1 MTAIPRSE
9 HPRPDFERDNWM
21 CLNGEWDFSLD
32 EKKFDRKIIVPFAFE
47 TKLSG
52 IGDKE
57 FHKTVWYRKTFEL
70 PERMKEKRVILH
82 FGAVDYA
89 CDLWINGRY
98 IREHRGGQT
107 SFEADITE
115 AVMPDDDNV
124 IELKVFDDYEDME
137 MPRGKQFWEKESRGI
152 FYTRTTGIWQSVWIE
167 AVEPLYLESCYITP
181 EFDDKCVCFE
191 YNLSK
196 CKASA
201 VEFSIAFEGKFAAC
215 VNAVPNGRKGMVK
228 VQLDQTGL
236 RSWNFE
242 EELAWTPETP
252 RLFDVEIRTYDEKG
266 VTDLVRTYF
275 GMRKVSVDNG
285 RFMLNNREYYQ
296 KLVLDQGYWEESL
309 LTAPTDEAFVKDIEL
324 TKAMGF
330 NGVRKHQ
337 KVEDPR
343 YLYHADR
350 LGLLV
355 WGELG
360 SAYLYS
366 REYAGRMYSE
376 WIEAVERDYNHPCI
390 IVWTP
395 LNESWGVQ
403 EIKADKYQQA
413 HCNALMCMIKSVDQS
428 RIVIDNDGWE
438 HTCGELLTIHDYSDS
453 GAAIR
458 KHFESMESVL
468 SLCPGRRSL
477 FADGWSYQ
485 GQPVMLT
492 EFGGVRYVPGTEVKH
507 SWGYC
512 DASNAEEFADK
523 YAEIMKA
530 VHESPVIQGYCYT
543 QLTDVEAEE
552 NGLLTYQRGLKIPLE
567 KIRAINDEDI
577 KE

>member
-32 EKKFDRKIIVPFAFE
+32 EKKFDRTIIVPFAFE
-47 TKLSG
+47 TELSG

-57 FHKTVWYRKTFEL
+57 FHKMVWYRKTFKL
-70 PERMKEKRVILH
+70 PERMKAKRVILH

-89 CDLWINGRY
+89 CDLWVNGTY
-98 IREHRGGQT
+98 IREHKGGQT
-107 SFEADITE
+107 SFSADITE
-115 AVMPDDDNV
+115 AVAADDENV

-137 MPRGKQFWEKESRGI
+137 MPRGKQFWEQESRGI

-191 YNLSK
+191 YRLSRSG
-196 CKASA
+196 ASA

-215 VNAVPNGRKGMVK
+215 VSAVPNGKKGMVK

-236 RSWNFE
+236 KSWNFE

-275 GMRKVSVDNG
+275 GMRKVSIDNG
-285 RFMLNNREYYQ
+285 KFMLNNREYYQ

-309 LTAPTDEAFVKDIEL
+309 LTAPSDEAFIKDIEL

-366 REYAGRMYSE
+366 REYAGRMYTE
-376 WIEAVERDYNHPCI
+376 WIEAVKRDYNHPCI
-390 IVWTP
+390 VAWTP

-413 HCNALMCMIKSVDQS
+413 HCNALMYMIKSVDTS
-428 RIVIDNDGWE
+428 RVVIDNDGWE
-438 HTCGELLTIHDYSDS
+438 HTCGDLLTIHDYTAS
-453 GAAIR
+453 GKVLK
-458 KHFESMESVL
+458 KHFESLEAVL

-485 GQPVMLT
+485 GQPVLLT

-512 DASNAEEFADK
+512 DASSAEEFADK

-552 NGLLTYQRGLKIPLE
+552 NGLLTYQRGLKMPLE
-567 KIRAINDEDI
+567 KIRAINEGYR
-577 KE
+577 K

>member
-32 EKKFDRKIIVPFAFE
+32 EKKFDRTIIVPFAFE
-47 TKLSG
+47 TELSG

-57 FHKTVWYRKTFEL
+57 FHKMVWYRKTFKL

-89 CDLWINGRY
+89 CDLWVNGTY
-98 IREHRGGQT
+98 IREHKGGQT
-107 SFEADITE
+107 SFSADITE
-115 AVMPDDDNV
+115 AVAADDENV

-137 MPRGKQFWEKESRGI
+137 MPRGKQFWEQESRGI

-191 YNLSK
+191 YRLSRSG
-196 CKASA
+196 ASA

-215 VNAVPNGRKGMVK
+215 VSAVPNGKKGMVK

-236 RSWNFE
+236 KSWNFE

-275 GMRKVSVDNG
+275 GMRKVSIDNG
-285 RFMLNNREYYQ
+285 KFMLNNREYYQ

-309 LTAPTDEAFVKDIEL
+309 LTAPSDEAFIKDIEL

-366 REYAGRMYSE
+366 REYAGRMYTE
-376 WIEAVERDYNHPCI
+376 WIEAVKRDYNHPCI
-390 IVWTP
+390 VAWTP

-413 HCNALMCMIKSVDQS
+413 HCNALMYMIKSVDTS
-428 RIVIDNDGWE
+428 RVVIDNDGWE
-438 HTCGELLTIHDYSDS
+438 HTCGDLLTIHDYTAS
-453 GAAIR
+453 GKVLK
-458 KHFESMESVL
+458 KHFESLEAVL

-485 GQPVMLT
+485 GQPVLLT

-512 DASNAEEFADK
+512 DASSAEEFADK
-523 YAEIMKA
+523 YAEIMNA

-552 NGLLTYQRGLKIPLE
+552 NGLLTYQRGLKMPLE
-567 KIRAINDEDI
+567 KIRAINEGYR
-577 KE
+577 K

>member
-32 EKKFDRKIIVPFAFE
+32 EKKFDRTIIVPFAFE
-47 TKLSG
+47 TELSG

-57 FHKTVWYRKTFEL
+57 FHKMVWYRKTFKL
-70 PERMKEKRVILH
+70 PERMKAKRVILH

-89 CDLWINGRY
+89 CDLWVNGTY
-98 IREHRGGQT
+98 IREHKGGQT
-107 SFEADITE
+107 SFSADITE
-115 AVMPDDDNV
+115 AVAADDENV

-137 MPRGKQFWEKESRGI
+137 MPRGKQFWEQESRGI

-167 AVEPLYLESCYITP
+167 AVEPLYLDSCYITP
-181 EFDDKCVCFE
+181 ESDDKCVCFE
-191 YNLSK
+191 YRLSRSG
-196 CKASA
+196 ASA

-215 VNAVPNGRKGMVK
+215 VSAVPNGKKGMVK

-236 RSWNFE
+236 KSWNFE

-275 GMRKVSVDNG
+275 GMRKVSIDNG
-285 RFMLNNREYYQ
+285 KFMLNNREYYQ

-309 LTAPTDEAFVKDIEL
+309 LTAPSDEAFIKDIEL

-366 REYAGRMYSE
+366 REYAGRMYTE
-376 WIEAVERDYNHPCI
+376 WIEAVKRDYNHPCI
-390 IVWTP
+390 VAWTP

-413 HCNALMCMIKSVDQS
+413 HCNALMYMIKSVDTS
-428 RIVIDNDGWE
+428 RVVIDNDGWE
-438 HTCGELLTIHDYSDS
+438 HTCGDLLTIHDYTAS
-453 GAAIR
+453 GKVLK
-458 KHFESMESVL
+458 KHFESLEAVL

-485 GQPVMLT
+485 GQPVLLT

-512 DASNAEEFADK
+512 DASSAEEFADK

-552 NGLLTYQRGLKIPLE
+552 NGLVAYQRGLEMPLE
-567 KIRAINDEDI
+567 KIRAINEGYR
-577 KE
+577 K

>member
-32 EKKFDRKIIVPFAFE
+32 EKKFDRTIIVPFAFE
-47 TKLSG
+47 TELSG

-57 FHKTVWYRKTFEL
+57 FHKMVWYRKIFKL
-70 PERMKEKRVILH
+70 PERMKAKRVILH

-89 CDLWINGRY
+89 CDLWVNGTY
-98 IREHRGGQT
+98 IREHKGGQT
-107 SFEADITE
+107 SFSADITE
-115 AVMPDDDNV
+115 AVAADDENV

-137 MPRGKQFWEKESRGI
+137 MPRGKQFWEQESRGI

-191 YNLSK
+191 YRLSRSG
-196 CKASA
+196 ASA

-215 VNAVPNGRKGMVK
+215 VSAVPNGKKGMVK

-236 RSWNFE
+236 KSWNFE

-275 GMRKVSVDNG
+275 GMRKVSIDNG
-285 RFMLNNREYYQ
+285 KFMLNNREYYQ

-309 LTAPTDEAFVKDIEL
+309 LTAPSDEAFIKDIEL

-366 REYAGRMYSE
+366 REYAGRMYTE
-376 WIEAVERDYNHPCI
+376 WIEAVKRDYNHPCI
-390 IVWTP
+390 VAWTP

-413 HCNALMCMIKSVDQS
+413 HCNALMYMIKSVDTS
-428 RIVIDNDGWE
+428 RVVIDNDGWE
-438 HTCGELLTIHDYSDS
+438 HTCGDLLTIHDYTAS
-453 GAAIR
+453 GKVLK
-458 KHFESMESVL
+458 KHFESLEAVL

-485 GQPVMLT
+485 GQPVLLT

-512 DASNAEEFADK
+512 DASSAEEFADK

-552 NGLLTYQRGLKIPLE
+552 NGLLTYQRGLKMPLE
-567 KIRAINDEDI
+567 KIRAINEGYR
-577 KE
+577 K

>member
-32 EKKFDRKIIVPFAFE
+32 EKKFDRTIIVPFAFE
-47 TKLSG
+47 TELSG

-57 FHKTVWYRKTFEL
+57 FHKMVWYRKTFKL
-70 PERMKEKRVILH
+70 PERMKAKRVILH

-89 CDLWINGRY
+89 CDLWVNGTY
-98 IREHRGGQT
+98 IREHKGGQT
-107 SFEADITE
+107 SFSADITE
-115 AVMPDDDNV
+115 AVAADDENV

-137 MPRGKQFWEKESRGI
+137 MPRGKQFWEQESRGI
-152 FYTRTTGIWQSVWIE
+152 FYTRTTGIWQRVWIE

-191 YNLSK
+191 YRLSRSG
-196 CKASA
+196 ASA

-215 VNAVPNGRKGMVK
+215 VSAVPNGKKGMVK

-236 RSWNFE
+236 KSWNFE

-275 GMRKVSVDNG
+275 GMRKVSIDNG
-285 RFMLNNREYYQ
+285 KFMLNNREYYQ

-309 LTAPTDEAFVKDIEL
+309 LTAPSDEAFIKDIEL

-366 REYAGRMYSE
+366 REYAGRMYTE
-376 WIEAVERDYNHPCI
+376 WIEAVKRDYNHPCI
-390 IVWTP
+390 VAWTP

-413 HCNALMCMIKSVDQS
+413 HCNALMYMIKSVDTS
-428 RIVIDNDGWE
+428 RVVIDNDGWE
-438 HTCGELLTIHDYSDS
+438 HTCGDLLTIHDYTAS
-453 GAAIR
+453 GKVLK
-458 KHFESMESVL
+458 KHFESLEAVL

-485 GQPVMLT
+485 GQPVLLT

-512 DASNAEEFADK
+512 DASSAEEFADK

-552 NGLLTYQRGLKIPLE
+552 NGLLTYQRGLKMPLE
-567 KIRAINDEDI
+567 KIRAINEGYR
-577 KE
+577 K

>member
-32 EKKFDRKIIVPFAFE
+32 EKKFDRTIIVPFAFE
-47 TKLSG
+47 TELSG

-57 FHKTVWYRKTFEL
+57 FHKMVWYRKTFKL

-89 CDLWINGRY
+89 CDLWVNGTY
-98 IREHRGGQT
+98 IREHKGGQT
-107 SFEADITE
+107 SFSADITE
-115 AVMPDDDNV
+115 AVAADDENV

-137 MPRGKQFWEKESRGI
+137 MPRGKQFWEQESRGI

-191 YNLSK
+191 YRLSRSG
-196 CKASA
+196 ASA

-215 VNAVPNGRKGMVK
+215 VSAVPNGKKGMVK

-236 RSWNFE
+236 KSWNFE

-275 GMRKVSVDNG
+275 GMRKVSIDNG
-285 RFMLNNREYYQ
+285 KFMLNNREYYQ

-309 LTAPTDEAFVKDIEL
+309 LTAPSDEAFIKDIEL

-366 REYAGRMYSE
+366 REYAGRMYTE
-376 WIEAVERDYNHPCI
+376 WIEAVKRDYNHPCI
-390 IVWTP
+390 VAWTP

-413 HCNALMCMIKSVDQS
+413 HCNALMYMIKSVDTS
-428 RIVIDNDGWE
+428 RVVIDNDGWE
-438 HTCGELLTIHDYSDS
+438 HTCGDLLTIHDYTAS
-453 GAAIR
+453 GKVLK
-458 KHFESMESVL
+458 KHFESLEAVL

-485 GQPVMLT
+485 GQPVLLT

-512 DASNAEEFADK
+512 DASSAEEFADK

-567 KIRAINDEDI
+567 KIRAINERYR
-577 KE
+577 K

>member
-32 EKKFDRKIIVPFAFE
+32 EKKFDRTIIVPFAFE
-47 TKLSG
+47 TELSG

-57 FHKTVWYRKTFEL
+57 FHKMVWYRKTFKL
-70 PERMKEKRVILH
+70 PERMKAKRVILH

-89 CDLWINGRY
+89 CDLWVNGTY
-98 IREHRGGQT
+98 IREHKGGQT
-107 SFEADITE
+107 SFSADITE
-115 AVMPDDDNV
+115 AVAADDENV

-137 MPRGKQFWEKESRGI
+137 MPRGKQFWEQESRGI

-191 YNLSK
+191 YRLSRSG
-196 CKASA
+196 ASA

-215 VNAVPNGRKGMVK
+215 VSAVPNGKKGMVK

-236 RSWNFE
+236 KSWNFE

-275 GMRKVSVDNG
+275 GMRKVSIDNG
-285 RFMLNNREYYQ
+285 KFMLNNREYYQ

-309 LTAPTDEAFVKDIEL
+309 LTAPSDEAFIKDIEL

-366 REYAGRMYSE
+366 REYAGRMYTE
-376 WIEAVERDYNHPCI
+376 WIEAVKRDYNHPCI
-390 IVWTP
+390 VAWTP

-413 HCNALMCMIKSVDQS
+413 HCNALMYMIKSVDTS
-428 RIVIDNDGWE
+428 RVVIDNDGWE
-438 HTCGELLTIHDYSDS
+438 HTCGDLLTIHDYTAS
-453 GAAIR
+453 GKVLK
-458 KHFESMESVL
+458 KHFESLEAVL

-485 GQPVMLT
+485 GQPVLLT
-492 EFGGVRYVPGTEVKH
+492 EFGGVRYVPGTEVKN

-512 DASNAEEFADK
+512 DASSAEEFADK
-523 YAEIMKA
+523 CAEIMKA

-552 NGLLTYQRGLKIPLE
+552 NGLLTYQRGLKMPLE
-567 KIRAINDEDI
+567 KIRAINEGYR
-577 KE
+577 K

>member
-32 EKKFDRKIIVPFAFE
+32 EKKFDRTIIVPFAFE
-47 TKLSG
+47 TELSG

-57 FHKTVWYRKTFEL
+57 FHKMVWYRKTFKL
-70 PERMKEKRVILH
+70 PERMKAKRVILH

-89 CDLWINGRY
+89 CDLWVNGTY
-98 IREHRGGQT
+98 IREHKGGQT
-107 SFEADITE
+107 SFSADITE
-115 AVMPDDDNV
+115 AVAADDENV

-137 MPRGKQFWEKESRGI
+137 MPRGKQFWEQESRGI

-191 YNLSK
+191 YRLSRSG
-196 CKASA
+196 ASA

-215 VNAVPNGRKGMVK
+215 VSAVPNGKKGMVK

-236 RSWNFE
+236 KSWNFE

-275 GMRKVSVDNG
+275 GMRKVSIDNG
-285 RFMLNNREYYQ
+285 KFMLNNREYYQ

-309 LTAPTDEAFVKDIEL
+309 LTAPSDEAFIKDIEL

-366 REYAGRMYSE
+366 REYAGRMYTE
-376 WIEAVERDYNHPCI
+376 WIEAVKRDYNHPCI
-390 IVWTP
+390 VAWTP

-413 HCNALMCMIKSVDQS
+413 HCNALMYMIKSVDTS
-428 RIVIDNDGWE
+428 RVVIDNDGWE
-438 HTCGELLTIHDYSDS
+438 HTCGDLLTIHDYTAS
-453 GAAIR
+453 GKVLK
-458 KHFESMESVL
+458 KHFESLEAVL

-485 GQPVMLT
+485 GQPVLLT

-512 DASNAEEFADK
+512 DASSAEEFADK
-523 YAEIMKA
+523 YAEIIKA

-552 NGLLTYQRGLKIPLE
+552 NGLLTYQRGLKMPLE
-567 KIRAINDEDI
+567 KIRAINEGYR
-577 KE
+577 K

>member
-32 EKKFDRKIIVPFAFE
+32 EKKFDRTIIVPFAFE
-47 TKLSG
+47 TELSG

-57 FHKTVWYRKTFEL
+57 FHKMVWYRKTFKL
-70 PERMKEKRVILH
+70 PERMKAKRVILH

-89 CDLWINGRY
+89 CDLWVNGTY
-98 IREHRGGQT
+98 IREHKGGQT
-107 SFEADITE
+107 SFSADITE
-115 AVMPDDDNV
+115 AVAADDENV

-137 MPRGKQFWEKESRGI
+137 MPRGKQFWEQESRGI

-167 AVEPLYLESCYITP
+167 AVEPLYLESFFITP

-191 YNLSK
+191 YRLSRSG
-196 CKASA
+196 ASA

-215 VNAVPNGRKGMVK
+215 VSAVPNGKKGMVK

-236 RSWNFE
+236 KSWNFE

-275 GMRKVSVDNG
+275 GMRKVSIDNG
-285 RFMLNNREYYQ
+285 KFMLNNREYYQ

-309 LTAPTDEAFVKDIEL
+309 LTAPSDEAFIKDIEL

-376 WIEAVERDYNHPCI
+376 WMEAVERDYNHPCI
-390 IVWTP
+390 VAWTP

-413 HCNALMCMIKSVDQS
+413 HCNALMYMIKSVDTS
-428 RIVIDNDGWE
+428 RVVIDNDGWE
-438 HTCGELLTIHDYSDS
+438 HTCGDLLTIHDYTAS
-453 GAAIR
+453 GKVLK
-458 KHFESMESVL
+458 KHFESLEAVL

-485 GQPVMLT
+485 GQPVLLT

-512 DASNAEEFADK
+512 DASSAEEFTDK

-552 NGLLTYQRGLKIPLE
+552 NGLLTYQRGLKMPLE
-567 KIRAINDEDI
+567 KIRAINEGYR
-577 KE
+577 K

>member
-32 EKKFDRKIIVPFAFE
+32 EKKFDRTIIVPFAFE
-47 TKLSG
+47 TELSG

-57 FHKTVWYRKTFEL
+57 FHKMVWYRKTFKL
-70 PERMKEKRVILH
+70 PERMKAKRVILH

-89 CDLWINGRY
+89 CDLWVNGTY
-98 IREHRGGQT
+98 IREHKGGQT
-107 SFEADITE
+107 SFSADITE
-115 AVMPDDDNV
+115 AVAADDENV
-124 IELKVFDDYEDME
+124 IELKAFDDYEDME
-137 MPRGKQFWEKESRGI
+137 MPRGKQFWEQESRGI

-191 YNLSK
+191 YRLSRSG
-196 CKASA
+196 ASA

-215 VNAVPNGRKGMVK
+215 VSAVPNGKKGMVK

-236 RSWNFE
+236 KSWNFE

-275 GMRKVSVDNG
+275 GMRKVSIDNG
-285 RFMLNNREYYQ
+285 KFMLNNREYYQ

-309 LTAPTDEAFVKDIEL
+309 LTAPSDEAFIKDIEL

-366 REYAGRMYSE
+366 REYAGRMYTE
-376 WIEAVERDYNHPCI
+376 WIEAVKRDYNHPCI
-390 IVWTP
+390 VAWTP

-413 HCNALMCMIKSVDQS
+413 HCNALMYMIKSVDTS
-428 RIVIDNDGWE
+428 RVVIDNDGWE
-438 HTCGELLTIHDYSDS
+438 HTCGDLLTIHDYTAS
-453 GAAIR
+453 GKVLK
-458 KHFESMESVL
+458 KHFESLEAVL

-485 GQPVMLT
+485 GQPVLLT

-512 DASNAEEFADK
+512 DASSAEEFADK

-552 NGLLTYQRGLKIPLE
+552 NGLLTYQRGLKMPLE
-567 KIRAINDEDI
+567 KIRAINEGYR
-577 KE
+577 K

>member
-32 EKKFDRKIIVPFAFE
+32 EKKFDRTIIVPFAFE
-47 TKLSG
+47 TELSG

-57 FHKTVWYRKTFEL
+57 FHKMVWYRKTFKL
-70 PERMKEKRVILH
+70 PERMKAKRVILH

-89 CDLWINGRY
+89 CDLWVNGTY
-98 IREHRGGQT
+98 IREHKGGQT
-107 SFEADITE
+107 SFSADITE
-115 AVMPDDDNV
+115 AVAADDENV

-137 MPRGKQFWEKESRGI
+137 MPRGKQFWEQESRGI

-191 YNLSK
+191 YRLSRSG
-196 CKASA
+196 ASA

-215 VNAVPNGRKGMVK
+215 VSAVPNGKKGMVK

-236 RSWNFE
+236 KSWNFE

-275 GMRKVSVDNG
+275 GMRKVSIDNG
-285 RFMLNNREYYQ
+285 KFMLNNREYYQ

-309 LTAPTDEAFVKDIEL
+309 LTAPSDEAFIKDIEL

-366 REYAGRMYSE
+366 REYAGRMYTE
-376 WIEAVERDYNHPCI
+376 WIEAVKRDYNHPCI
-390 IVWTP
+390 VAWTP

-413 HCNALMCMIKSVDQS
+413 HCNALVYMIKSVDTS
-428 RIVIDNDGWE
+428 RVVIDNDGWE
-438 HTCGELLTIHDYSDS
+438 HTCGDLLTIHDYTAS
-453 GAAIR
+453 GKVLK
-458 KHFESMESVL
+458 KHFESLEAVL

-485 GQPVMLT
+485 GQPVLLT

-512 DASNAEEFADK
+512 DASSAEEFADK

-552 NGLLTYQRGLKIPLE
+552 NGLLTYQRGLKMPLE
-567 KIRAINDEDI
+567 KIRAINEGYR
-577 KE
+577 K

>member
-9 HPRPDFERDNWM
+9 HPRPDFERGNWM

-32 EKKFDRKIIVPFAFE
+32 EKKFDRTIIVPFAFE
-47 TKLSG
+47 TELSG

-57 FHKTVWYRKTFEL
+57 FHKMVWYRKTFKL
-70 PERMKEKRVILH
+70 PERMKAKRVILH

-89 CDLWINGRY
+89 CDLWVNGTY
-98 IREHRGGQT
+98 IREHKGGQT
-107 SFEADITE
+107 SFSADITE
-115 AVMPDDDNV
+115 AVAADDENV

-137 MPRGKQFWEKESRGI
+137 MPRGKQFWEQESRGI

-191 YNLSK
+191 YRLSRSG
-196 CKASA
+196 ASA

-215 VNAVPNGRKGMVK
+215 VSAVPNGKKGMVK

-236 RSWNFE
+236 KSWNFE

-275 GMRKVSVDNG
+275 GMRKVSIDNG
-285 RFMLNNREYYQ
+285 KFMLNNREYYQ

-309 LTAPTDEAFVKDIEL
+309 LTAPSDEAFIKDIEL

-366 REYAGRMYSE
+366 REYAGRMYTE
-376 WIEAVERDYNHPCI
+376 WIEAVKRDYNHPCI
-390 IVWTP
+390 VAWTP

-413 HCNALMCMIKSVDQS
+413 HCNALVYMIKSVDTS
-428 RIVIDNDGWE
+428 RVVIDNDGWE
-438 HTCGELLTIHDYSDS
+438 HTCGDLLTIHDYTAS
-453 GAAIR
+453 GKVLK
-458 KHFESMESVL
+458 KHFESLEAVL

-485 GQPVMLT
+485 GQPVLLT

-512 DASNAEEFADK
+512 DASSAEEFADK

-552 NGLLTYQRGLKIPLE
+552 NGLLTYQRGLKMPLE
-567 KIRAINDEDI
+567 KIRAINEGYR
-577 KE
+577 K

>member
-9 HPRPDFERDNWM
+9 HPRPDFERDNCM

-32 EKKFDRKIIVPFAFE
+32 EKKFDRTIIVPFAFE
-47 TKLSG
+47 TELSG

-57 FHKTVWYRKTFEL
+57 FHKMVWYRKTFKL
-70 PERMKEKRVILH
+70 PERMKAKRVILH

-89 CDLWINGRY
+89 CDLWVNGTY
-98 IREHRGGQT
+98 IREHKGGQT
-107 SFEADITE
+107 SFSADITE
-115 AVMPDDDNV
+115 AVAADDENV

-137 MPRGKQFWEKESRGI
+137 MPRGKQFWEQESRGI

-191 YNLSK
+191 YRLSRSG
-196 CKASA
+196 ASA

-215 VNAVPNGRKGMVK
+215 VSAVPNGKKGMVK

-236 RSWNFE
+236 KSWNFE

-275 GMRKVSVDNG
+275 GMRKVSIDNG
-285 RFMLNNREYYQ
+285 KFMLNNREYYQ

-309 LTAPTDEAFVKDIEL
+309 LTAPSDEAFIKDIEL

-366 REYAGRMYSE
+366 REYAGRMYTE
-376 WIEAVERDYNHPCI
+376 WIEAVKRDYNHPCI
-390 IVWTP
+390 VAWTP

-413 HCNALMCMIKSVDQS
+413 HCNALVYMIKSVDTS
-428 RIVIDNDGWE
+428 RVVIDNDGWE
-438 HTCGELLTIHDYSDS
+438 HTCGDLLTIHDYTAS
-453 GAAIR
+453 GKVLK
-458 KHFESMESVL
+458 KHFESLEAVL

-485 GQPVMLT
+485 GQPVLLT

-512 DASNAEEFADK
+512 DASSAEEFADK

-552 NGLLTYQRGLKIPLE
+552 NGLLTYQRGLKMPLE
-567 KIRAINDEDI
+567 KIRAINEGYR
-577 KE
+577 K

>member
-32 EKKFDRKIIVPFAFE
+32 EKKFDRTIIVPFAFE
-47 TKLSG
+47 TELSG

-57 FHKTVWYRKTFEL
+57 FHKMVWYRKTFKL
-70 PERMKEKRVILH
+70 PERMKAKRVILH

-89 CDLWINGRY
+89 CDLWVNGTY
-98 IREHRGGQT
+98 IREHKGGQT
-107 SFEADITE
+107 SFTADITE
-115 AVMPDDDNV
+115 AVAADDENV

-137 MPRGKQFWEKESRGI
+137 MPRGKQFWEQESRGI

-191 YNLSK
+191 YRLSRSG
-196 CKASA
+196 ASA

-215 VNAVPNGRKGMVK
+215 VSAVPNGKKGMVK

-236 RSWNFE
+236 KSWNFE

-275 GMRKVSVDNG
+275 GMRKVSIDNG
-285 RFMLNNREYYQ
+285 KFMLNNREYYQ

-309 LTAPTDEAFVKDIEL
+309 LTAPSDEAFIKDIEL

-366 REYAGRMYSE
+366 REYAGRMYTE
-376 WIEAVERDYNHPCI
+376 WIEAVKRDYNHPCI
-390 IVWTP
+390 VAWTP

-413 HCNALMCMIKSVDQS
+413 HCNALMYMIKSVDTS
-428 RIVIDNDGWE
+428 RVVIDNDGWE
-438 HTCGELLTIHDYSDS
+438 HTCGDLLTIHDYTAS
-453 GAAIR
+453 GKVLK
-458 KHFESMESVL
+458 KHFESLEAVL

-485 GQPVMLT
+485 GQPVLLT

-512 DASNAEEFADK
+512 DASSAEEFADK

-552 NGLLTYQRGLKIPLE
+552 NGLLTYQRGLKMPLE
-567 KIRAINDEDI
+567 KIRAINEGYR
-577 KE
+577 K

>member
-32 EKKFDRKIIVPFAFE
+32 EKKFDRTIIVPFAFE
-47 TKLSG
+47 TELSG

-57 FHKTVWYRKTFEL
+57 FHKMVWYRKTFKL

-89 CDLWINGRY
+89 CDLWVNGTY
-98 IREHRGGQT
+98 IREHKGGQT
-107 SFEADITE
+107 SFSADITE
-115 AVMPDDDNV
+115 AVAADDENV

-137 MPRGKQFWEKESRGI
+137 MPRGKQFWEQESRGI

-191 YNLSK
+191 YRLSRSG
-196 CKASA
+196 ASA

-215 VNAVPNGRKGMVK
+215 VSAVPNGKKGMVK

-236 RSWNFE
+236 KSWNFE

-275 GMRKVSVDNG
+275 GMRKVSIDNG
-285 RFMLNNREYYQ
+285 KFMLNNREYYQ

-309 LTAPTDEAFVKDIEL
+309 LTAPSDEAFIKDIEL

-343 YLYHADR
+343 YLYYADR

-366 REYAGRMYSE
+366 REYAGRMYTE
-376 WIEAVERDYNHPCI
+376 WIEAVKRDYNHPCI
-390 IVWTP
+390 VAWTP

-413 HCNALMCMIKSVDQS
+413 HCNALMYMIKSVDTS
-428 RIVIDNDGWE
+428 RVVIDNDGWE
-438 HTCGELLTIHDYSDS
+438 HTCGDLLTIHDYTAS
-453 GAAIR
+453 GKVLK
-458 KHFESMESVL
+458 KHFESLEAVL

-485 GQPVMLT
+485 GQPVLLT

-512 DASNAEEFADK
+512 DASSAEEFADK

-552 NGLLTYQRGLKIPLE
+552 NGLLTYQRGLKMPLE
-567 KIRAINDEDI
+567 KIRAINEGYR
-577 KE
+577 K

>member
-32 EKKFDRKIIVPFAFE
+32 EKKFDRTIIVPFAFE
-47 TKLSG
+47 TELSG

-57 FHKTVWYRKTFEL
+57 FHKMVWYRKTFKL

-89 CDLWINGRY
+89 CDLWVNGTY
-98 IREHRGGQT
+98 IREHKGGQT
-107 SFEADITE
+107 SFSADITE
-115 AVMPDDDNV
+115 AVAADDENV
-124 IELKVFDDYEDME
+124 IELKAFDDYEDME
-137 MPRGKQFWEKESRGI
+137 MPRGKQFWEQESRGI

-191 YNLSK
+191 YRLSRSG
-196 CKASA
+196 ASA

-215 VNAVPNGRKGMVK
+215 VSAVPNGKKGMVK

-236 RSWNFE
+236 KSWNFE

-275 GMRKVSVDNG
+275 GMRKVSIDNG
-285 RFMLNNREYYQ
+285 KFMLNNREYYQ

-309 LTAPTDEAFVKDIEL
+309 LTAPSDEAFIKDIEL

-366 REYAGRMYSE
+366 REYAGRMYTE
-376 WIEAVERDYNHPCI
+376 WIEAVKRDYNHPCI
-390 IVWTP
+390 VAWTP

-413 HCNALMCMIKSVDQS
+413 HCNALMYMIKSVDTS
-428 RIVIDNDGWE
+428 RVVIDNDGWE
-438 HTCGELLTIHDYSDS
+438 HTCGDLLTIHDYTAS
-453 GAAIR
+453 GKVLK
-458 KHFESMESVL
+458 KHFESLEAVL

-485 GQPVMLT
+485 GQPVLLT

-512 DASNAEEFADK
+512 DASSAEEFADK

-567 KIRAINDEDI
+567 KIRAINEGYR
-577 KE
+577 K

>member
-1 MTAIPRSE
+1 M
-9 HPRPDFERDNWM
+9 
-21 CLNGEWDFSLD
+21 
-32 EKKFDRKIIVPFAFE
+32 
-47 TKLSG
+47 
-52 IGDKE
+52 
-57 FHKTVWYRKTFEL
+57 
-70 PERMKEKRVILH
+70 
-82 FGAVDYA
+82 
-89 CDLWINGRY
+89 
-98 IREHRGGQT
+98 
-107 SFEADITE
+107 
-115 AVMPDDDNV
+115 

-137 MPRGKQFWEKESRGI
+137 MPRGKQFWEQESRGI

-191 YNLSK
+191 YRLSRSG
-196 CKASA
+196 ASA
-201 VEFSIAFEGKFAAC
+201 VEFFIAFEGKFAAC
-215 VNAVPNGRKGMVK
+215 VSAVPNGKKGMVK

-236 RSWNFE
+236 KSWNFE

-252 RLFDVEIRTYDEKG
+252 RLFDVEIRIYDEKG

-275 GMRKVSVDNG
+275 GMRKVSIDNG
-285 RFMLNNREYYQ
+285 KFMLNNREYYQ

-309 LTAPTDEAFVKDIEL
+309 LTAPSDEAFIKDIEL

-366 REYAGRMYSE
+366 REYAGRMYTE
-376 WIEAVERDYNHPCI
+376 WIEAVKRDYNHPCI
-390 IVWTP
+390 VAWTP

-413 HCNALMCMIKSVDQS
+413 HCNALVYMIKSVDTS
-428 RIVIDNDGWE
+428 RVVIDNDGWE
-438 HTCGELLTIHDYSDS
+438 HTCGDLLTIHDYTAS
-453 GAAIR
+453 GKVLK
-458 KHFESMESVL
+458 KHFESLEAVL

-485 GQPVMLT
+485 GQPVLLT

-512 DASNAEEFADK
+512 DASSAEEFADK

-552 NGLLTYQRGLKIPLE
+552 NGLLTYQRGLKMPLE
-567 KIRAINDEDI
+567 KIRAINEGYR
-577 KE
+577 K

>member
-32 EKKFDRKIIVPFAFE
+32 EKKFDRTIIVPFAFE
-47 TKLSG
+47 TELSG

-57 FHKTVWYRKTFEL
+57 FHKMVWYRKTFKL
-70 PERMKEKRVILH
+70 PERMKAKRVILH

-89 CDLWINGRY
+89 CDLWVNGTY
-98 IREHRGGQT
+98 IREHKGGQT
-107 SFEADITE
+107 SFSADITE
-115 AVMPDDDNV
+115 AVAADDENV

-137 MPRGKQFWEKESRGI
+137 MPRGKQFWEQESRGI

-191 YNLSK
+191 YRLSRSG
-196 CKASA
+196 ASA

-215 VNAVPNGRKGMVK
+215 VSAVPNGKKGMVK
-228 VQLDQTGL
+228 AQLDQTGL
-236 RSWNFE
+236 KSWNFE

-252 RLFDVEIRTYDEKG
+252 RLFDVEIRIYDEKG

-275 GMRKVSVDNG
+275 GMRKVSIDNG
-285 RFMLNNREYYQ
+285 KFMLNNREYYQ

-309 LTAPTDEAFVKDIEL
+309 LTAPSDEAFIKDIEL

-366 REYAGRMYSE
+366 REYAGRMYTE
-376 WIEAVERDYNHPCI
+376 WIEAVKRDYNHPCI
-390 IVWTP
+390 VAWTP

-413 HCNALMCMIKSVDQS
+413 HCNALMYMIKSVDTS
-428 RIVIDNDGWE
+428 RVVIDNDGWE
-438 HTCGELLTIHDYSDS
+438 HTCGDLLTIHDYTAS
-453 GAAIR
+453 GKVLK
-458 KHFESMESVL
+458 KHFESLEAVL

-485 GQPVMLT
+485 GQPVLLT

-512 DASNAEEFADK
+512 DASSAEEFADK

-552 NGLLTYQRGLKIPLE
+552 NGLLTYQRGLKMPLE
-567 KIRAINDEDI
+567 KIRAINEGYR
-577 KE
+577 K

>member
-32 EKKFDRKIIVPFAFE
+32 EKKFDRTIIVPFAFE
-47 TKLSG
+47 TELSG

-57 FHKTVWYRKTFEL
+57 FHKMVWYRKTFKL

-89 CDLWINGRY
+89 CDLWVNGTY
-98 IREHRGGQT
+98 IREHKGGQT
-107 SFEADITE
+107 GFSADITE
-115 AVMPDDDNV
+115 AVAADDENV

-137 MPRGKQFWEKESRGI
+137 MPRGKQFWEQESRGI

-191 YNLSK
+191 YRLSRSG
-196 CKASA
+196 ASA

-215 VNAVPNGRKGMVK
+215 VSAVPNGKKGMVK

-236 RSWNFE
+236 KSWNFE

-275 GMRKVSVDNG
+275 GMRKVSIDNG
-285 RFMLNNREYYQ
+285 KFMLNNREYYQ

-309 LTAPTDEAFVKDIEL
+309 LTAPSDEAFIKDIEL

-366 REYAGRMYSE
+366 REYAGRMYTE
-376 WIEAVERDYNHPCI
+376 WIEAVKRDYNHPCI
-390 IVWTP
+390 VAWTP

-413 HCNALMCMIKSVDQS
+413 HCNALMYMIKSVDTS
-428 RIVIDNDGWE
+428 RVVIDNDGWE
-438 HTCGELLTIHDYSDS
+438 HTCGDLLTIHDYTAS
-453 GAAIR
+453 GKVLK
-458 KHFESMESVL
+458 KHFESLEAVL

-485 GQPVMLT
+485 GQPVLLT

-512 DASNAEEFADK
+512 DASSAEEFADK

-552 NGLLTYQRGLKIPLE
+552 NGLLTYQRGLKMPLE
-567 KIRAINDEDI
+567 KIRAINEGYR
-577 KE
+577 K

>member
-32 EKKFDRKIIVPFAFE
+32 EKKFDRTIIVPFAFE
-47 TKLSG
+47 TELSG

-57 FHKTVWYRKTFEL
+57 FHKMVWYRKTFKL
-70 PERMKEKRVILH
+70 PERMKAKRVILH

-89 CDLWINGRY
+89 CDLWVNGTY
-98 IREHRGGQT
+98 IREHKGGQT
-107 SFEADITE
+107 SFSADITE
-115 AVMPDDDNV
+115 AVAADDENV
-124 IELKVFDDYEDME
+124 IELKVSDDYEDME
-137 MPRGKQFWEKESRGI
+137 MPRGKQFWEQESRGI

-191 YNLSK
+191 YRLSRSG
-196 CKASA
+196 ASA

-215 VNAVPNGRKGMVK
+215 VSAVPNGKKGMVK

-236 RSWNFE
+236 KSWNFE

-275 GMRKVSVDNG
+275 GMRKVSIDNG
-285 RFMLNNREYYQ
+285 KFMLNNREYYQ

-309 LTAPTDEAFVKDIEL
+309 LTAPSDEAFIKDIEL

-366 REYAGRMYSE
+366 REYAGRMYTE
-376 WIEAVERDYNHPCI
+376 WIEAVKRDYNHPCI
-390 IVWTP
+390 VAWTP

-413 HCNALMCMIKSVDQS
+413 HCNALMYMIKSVDTS
-428 RIVIDNDGWE
+428 RVVIDNDGWE
-438 HTCGELLTIHDYSDS
+438 HTCGDLLTIHDYTAS
-453 GAAIR
+453 GKVLK
-458 KHFESMESVL
+458 KHFESLEAVL

-485 GQPVMLT
+485 GQPVLLT

-512 DASNAEEFADK
+512 DASSAEEFADK

-567 KIRAINDEDI
+567 KIRAINEGYR
-577 KE
+577 K

>member
-32 EKKFDRKIIVPFAFE
+32 EKKFDRTIIVPFAFE
-47 TKLSG
+47 TELSG

-57 FHKTVWYRKTFEL
+57 FHKMVWYRKTFKL
-70 PERMKEKRVILH
+70 PERMKAKRVILH

-89 CDLWINGRY
+89 CDLWVNGTY
-98 IREHRGGQT
+98 IREHKGGQT
-107 SFEADITE
+107 SFSADITE
-115 AVMPDDDNV
+115 AVAADDENV

-137 MPRGKQFWEKESRGI
+137 MPRGKQFWEQESRGI

-191 YNLSK
+191 YRLSRSG
-196 CKASA
+196 ASA

-215 VNAVPNGRKGMVK
+215 VSAVPNGKKGMVK
-228 VQLDQTGL
+228 AQLDQTGL
-236 RSWNFE
+236 KSWNFE

-252 RLFDVEIRTYDEKG
+252 RLFDVEIRIYDEKG

-275 GMRKVSVDNG
+275 GMRKVSIDNG
-285 RFMLNNREYYQ
+285 KFMLNNREYYQ

-309 LTAPTDEAFVKDIEL
+309 LTAPSDEAFIKDIEL

-366 REYAGRMYSE
+366 REYAGRMYTE
-376 WIEAVERDYNHPCI
+376 WIEAVKRDYNHPCI
-390 IVWTP
+390 VAWTP

-413 HCNALMCMIKSVDQS
+413 HCNALVYMIKSVDTS
-428 RIVIDNDGWE
+428 RVVIDNDGWE
-438 HTCGELLTIHDYSDS
+438 HTCGDLLTIHDYTAS
-453 GAAIR
+453 GKVLK
-458 KHFESMESVL
+458 KHFESLEAVL

-485 GQPVMLT
+485 GQPVLLT

-512 DASNAEEFADK
+512 DASSAEEFADK

-552 NGLLTYQRGLKIPLE
+552 NGLLTYQRGLKMPLE
-567 KIRAINDEDI
+567 KIRAINEGYR
-577 KE
+577 K

>member
-32 EKKFDRKIIVPFAFE
+32 EKKFDRTIIVPFAFE
-47 TKLSG
+47 TELSG

-57 FHKTVWYRKTFEL
+57 FHKMVWYRKTFKL

-89 CDLWINGRY
+89 CDLWVNGTY
-98 IREHRGGQT
+98 IREHKGGQT
-107 SFEADITE
+107 SFSADITE
-115 AVMPDDDNV
+115 AVAADDENV

-137 MPRGKQFWEKESRGI
+137 MPRGKQFWEQESRGI

-167 AVEPLYLESCYITP
+167 TVEPLYLESCYITP

-191 YNLSK
+191 YRLSRSG
-196 CKASA
+196 ASA

-215 VNAVPNGRKGMVK
+215 VSAVPNGKKGMVK

-236 RSWNFE
+236 KSWNFE

-275 GMRKVSVDNG
+275 GMRKVSIDNG
-285 RFMLNNREYYQ
+285 KFMLNNREYYQ

-309 LTAPTDEAFVKDIEL
+309 LTAPSDEAFIKDIEL

-366 REYAGRMYSE
+366 REYAGRMYTE
-376 WIEAVERDYNHPCI
+376 WIEAVKRDYNHPCI
-390 IVWTP
+390 VAWTP

-413 HCNALMCMIKSVDQS
+413 HCNALMYMIKSVDTS
-428 RIVIDNDGWE
+428 RVVIDNDGWE
-438 HTCGELLTIHDYSDS
+438 HTCGDLLTIHDYTAS
-453 GAAIR
+453 GKVLK
-458 KHFESMESVL
+458 KHFESLEAVL

-485 GQPVMLT
+485 GQPVLLT

-512 DASNAEEFADK
+512 DASSAEEFADK

-552 NGLLTYQRGLKIPLE
+552 NGLLTYQRGLKMPLE
-567 KIRAINDEDI
+567 KIRAINEGYR
-577 KE
+577 K

>member
-32 EKKFDRKIIVPFAFE
+32 EKKFDRTIIVPFAFE
-47 TKLSG
+47 TELSG

-57 FHKTVWYRKTFEL
+57 FHKMGWYRKTFKL
-70 PERMKEKRVILH
+70 PQRMKAKRVIVH

-89 CDLWINGRY
+89 CDLWVNGTY
-98 IREHRGGQT
+98 IREHKGGQT
-107 SFEADITE
+107 SFSADITE
-115 AVMPDDDNV
+115 AVAADDENV

-137 MPRGKQFWEKESRGI
+137 MPRGKQFWEQESRGI

-191 YNLSK
+191 YRLSRSG
-196 CKASA
+196 ASA

-215 VNAVPNGRKGMVK
+215 VSAVPNGKKGMVK

-236 RSWNFE
+236 KSWNFE

-275 GMRKVSVDNG
+275 GMRKVSIDNG
-285 RFMLNNREYYQ
+285 KFMLNNREYYQ

-309 LTAPTDEAFVKDIEL
+309 LTAPSDEAFIKDIEL

-366 REYAGRMYSE
+366 REYAGRMYTE
-376 WIEAVERDYNHPCI
+376 WIEAVKRDYNHPCI
-390 IVWTP
+390 VAWTP

-413 HCNALMCMIKSVDQS
+413 HCNALVYMIKSVDTS
-428 RIVIDNDGWE
+428 RVVIDNDGWE
-438 HTCGELLTIHDYSDS
+438 HTCGDLLTIHDYTAS
-453 GAAIR
+453 GKVLK
-458 KHFESMESVL
+458 KHFESLEAVL

-485 GQPVMLT
+485 GQPVLLT

-512 DASNAEEFADK
+512 DASSAEEFADK

-543 QLTDVEAEE
+543 QQRDVEAEE
-552 NGLLTYQRGLKIPLE
+552 NGLLTYQRGLKMPLE
-567 KIRAINDEDI
+567 KIRAINEGYR
-577 KE
+577 K

>member
-47 TKLSG
+47 TELSG
-52 IGDKE
+52 IGDKG
-57 FHKTVWYRKTFEL
+57 FHKMVWYRKTFKL
-70 PERMKEKRVILH
+70 PERMKAKRVILH

-89 CDLWINGRY
+89 CDLWVNGTY
-98 IREHRGGQT
+98 IREHKGGQT
-107 SFEADITE
+107 NFSADITE
-115 AVMPDDDNV
+115 AVAADDENV

-137 MPRGKQFWEKESRGI
+137 MPRGKQFWEQESRGI

-167 AVEPLYLESCYITP
+167 AVEPLYLESFFITP

-191 YNLSK
+191 YRLSRSG
-196 CKASA
+196 ASA

-215 VNAVPNGRKGMVK
+215 VSAVPNGKKGMVK

-236 RSWNFE
+236 KSWNFE

-275 GMRKVSVDNG
+275 GMRKVSIDNG
-285 RFMLNNREYYQ
+285 KFMLNNREYYQ

-309 LTAPTDEAFVKDIEL
+309 LTAPSDEAFIKDIEL

-366 REYAGRMYSE
+366 REYAGRMYTE
-376 WIEAVERDYNHPCI
+376 WIEAVKRDYNHPCI
-390 IVWTP
+390 VAWTP

-413 HCNALMCMIKSVDQS
+413 HCNALMYMIKSVDTS
-428 RIVIDNDGWE
+428 RVVIDNDGWE
-438 HTCGELLTIHDYSDS
+438 HTCGDLLTIHDYTAS
-453 GAAIR
+453 GKVLK
-458 KHFESMESVL
+458 KHFESLEAVL

-485 GQPVMLT
+485 GQPVLLT

-512 DASNAEEFADK
+512 DASSAEEFADK

-552 NGLLTYQRGLKIPLE
+552 NGLLTYQRGLKMPLE
-567 KIRAINDEDI
+567 KIRAINEGYR
-577 KE
+577 K

>member
-32 EKKFDRKIIVPFAFE
+32 EKKFDRTIIVPFAFE
-47 TKLSG
+47 TELSG

-57 FHKTVWYRKTFEL
+57 FHKMVWYRKTFKL
-70 PERMKEKRVILH
+70 PERMKAKRVILH

-89 CDLWINGRY
+89 CDLWVNGTY
-98 IREHRGGQT
+98 IREHKGGQT
-107 SFEADITE
+107 SFSADITE
-115 AVMPDDDNV
+115 AVAADDENV

-137 MPRGKQFWEKESRGI
+137 MPRGKQFWEQESRGI

-191 YNLSK
+191 YRLSRSG
-196 CKASA
+196 ASA

-215 VNAVPNGRKGMVK
+215 VSAVPNGKKGMVK

-236 RSWNFE
+236 KSWNFE

-252 RLFDVEIRTYDEKG
+252 RLFVVEIRTYDEKG

-275 GMRKVSVDNG
+275 GMRKVSIDNG
-285 RFMLNNREYYQ
+285 KFMLNNREYYQ

-309 LTAPTDEAFVKDIEL
+309 LTAPSDEAFIKDIEL

-366 REYAGRMYSE
+366 REYAGRMYTE
-376 WIEAVERDYNHPCI
+376 WIEAVKRDYNHPCI
-390 IVWTP
+390 VAWTP

-413 HCNALMCMIKSVDQS
+413 HCNALVYMIKSVDTS
-428 RIVIDNDGWE
+428 RVVIDNDGWE
-438 HTCGELLTIHDYSDS
+438 HTCGDLLTIHDYTAS
-453 GAAIR
+453 GKVLK
-458 KHFESMESVL
+458 KHFESLEAVL

-485 GQPVMLT
+485 GQPVLLT

-512 DASNAEEFADK
+512 DASSAEEFADK

-530 VHESPVIQGYCYT
+530 VHESPAIQGYCYT

-552 NGLLTYQRGLKIPLE
+552 NGLLTYQRGLKMPLE
-567 KIRAINDEDI
+567 KIRAINEGYR
-577 KE
+577 K

>member
-32 EKKFDRKIIVPFAFE
+32 EKKFDRTIIVPFAFE
-47 TKLSG
+47 TELSG

-57 FHKTVWYRKTFEL
+57 FHKMVWYRKTFKL
-70 PERMKEKRVILH
+70 PERMKAKRVILH

-89 CDLWINGRY
+89 CDLWVNGTY
-98 IREHRGGQT
+98 IREHKGGQT
-107 SFEADITE
+107 SFSADITE
-115 AVMPDDDNV
+115 AVAADDENV

-137 MPRGKQFWEKESRGI
+137 MPRGKQFWEQESRGI

-191 YNLSK
+191 YRLSRSG
-196 CKASA
+196 ASA

-215 VNAVPNGRKGMVK
+215 VSAVPNGKKGMVK

-236 RSWNFE
+236 KSWNFE

-252 RLFDVEIRTYDEKG
+252 RLFDVEIRIYDEKG

-275 GMRKVSVDNG
+275 GMRKVSIDNG
-285 RFMLNNREYYQ
+285 KFMLNNREYYQ

-309 LTAPTDEAFVKDIEL
+309 LTAPSDEAFIKDIEL

-366 REYAGRMYSE
+366 REYAGRMYTE
-376 WIEAVERDYNHPCI
+376 WIEAVKRDYNHPCI
-390 IVWTP
+390 VAWTP

-413 HCNALMCMIKSVDQS
+413 HCNALMYMIKSVDTS
-428 RIVIDNDGWE
+428 RVVIDNDGWE
-438 HTCGELLTIHDYSDS
+438 HTCGDLLTIHDYTAS
-453 GAAIR
+453 GKVLK
-458 KHFESMESVL
+458 KHFESLEAVL

-485 GQPVMLT
+485 GQPVLLT

-512 DASNAEEFADK
+512 DASSAEEFADK

-552 NGLLTYQRGLKIPLE
+552 NGLLTYQRGLKMPLE
-567 KIRAINDEDI
+567 KIRAINEGYR
-577 KE
+577 K

>member
-9 HPRPDFERDNWM
+9 HPRPDFERDNWI

-32 EKKFDRKIIVPFAFE
+32 EKKFDRTIIVPFAFE
-47 TKLSG
+47 TELSG

-57 FHKTVWYRKTFEL
+57 FHKMVWYRKTFKL

-89 CDLWINGRY
+89 CDLWVNGTY
-98 IREHRGGQT
+98 IREHKGGQT
-107 SFEADITE
+107 SFSADITE
-115 AVMPDDDNV
+115 AVAADDENV

-137 MPRGKQFWEKESRGI
+137 MPRGKQFWEQESRGI

-191 YNLSK
+191 YRLSRSG
-196 CKASA
+196 ASA

-215 VNAVPNGRKGMVK
+215 VSAVPNGKKGMVK

-236 RSWNFE
+236 KSWNFE

-275 GMRKVSVDNG
+275 GMRKVSIDNG
-285 RFMLNNREYYQ
+285 KFMLNNREYYQ

-309 LTAPTDEAFVKDIEL
+309 LTAPSDEAFIKDIEL

-366 REYAGRMYSE
+366 REYAGRMYTE
-376 WIEAVERDYNHPCI
+376 WIEAVKRDYNHPCI
-390 IVWTP
+390 VAWTP

-413 HCNALMCMIKSVDQS
+413 HCNALMYMIKSVDTS
-428 RIVIDNDGWE
+428 RVVIDNDGWE
-438 HTCGELLTIHDYSDS
+438 HTCGDLLTIHDYTAS
-453 GAAIR
+453 GKVLK
-458 KHFESMESVL
+458 KHFESLEAVL

-485 GQPVMLT
+485 GQPVLLT

-512 DASNAEEFADK
+512 DASSAEEFADK

-552 NGLLTYQRGLKIPLE
+552 NGLLTYQRGLKMPLE
-567 KIRAINDEDI
+567 KIRAINEGYR
-577 KE
+577 K

>member
-32 EKKFDRKIIVPFAFE
+32 EKKFDRTIIVPFAFE
-47 TKLSG
+47 TELSG

-57 FHKTVWYRKTFEL
+57 FHKMVWYRKTFKL
-70 PERMKEKRVILH
+70 PERMKAKRVILH

-89 CDLWINGRY
+89 CDLWVNGTY
-98 IREHRGGQT
+98 IREHKGGQT
-107 SFEADITE
+107 SFSADITE
-115 AVMPDDDNV
+115 AVAADDENV

-137 MPRGKQFWEKESRGI
+137 MPRGKQFWEQESRGI

-167 AVEPLYLESCYITP
+167 AVEPLYLEFCYITP

-191 YNLSK
+191 YRLSRSG
-196 CKASA
+196 ASA

-215 VNAVPNGRKGMVK
+215 VSAVPNGKKGMVK

-236 RSWNFE
+236 KSWNFE

-252 RLFDVEIRTYDEKG
+252 RLFDVEIRIYDEKG

-275 GMRKVSVDNG
+275 GMRKVSIDNG
-285 RFMLNNREYYQ
+285 KFMLNNREYYQ

-309 LTAPTDEAFVKDIEL
+309 LTAPSDEAFIKDIEL

-366 REYAGRMYSE
+366 REYAGRMYTE
-376 WIEAVERDYNHPCI
+376 WIEAVKRDYNHPCI
-390 IVWTP
+390 VAWTP

-413 HCNALMCMIKSVDQS
+413 HCNALMYMIKSVDTS
-428 RIVIDNDGWE
+428 RVVIDNDGWE
-438 HTCGELLTIHDYSDS
+438 HTCGDLLTIHDYTAS
-453 GAAIR
+453 GKVLK
-458 KHFESMESVL
+458 KHFESLEAVL

-485 GQPVMLT
+485 GQPVLLT

-512 DASNAEEFADK
+512 DASSAEEFADK

-567 KIRAINDEDI
+567 KIRAINEGYR
-577 KE
+577 K

>member
-32 EKKFDRKIIVPFAFE
+32 EKKFDRTIIVPFAFE
-47 TKLSG
+47 TELSG

-57 FHKTVWYRKTFEL
+57 FHKMVWYRKTFKL

-89 CDLWINGRY
+89 CDLWVNGTY
-98 IREHRGGQT
+98 IREHKGGQT
-107 SFEADITE
+107 SFSADITE
-115 AVMPDDDNV
+115 AVAADDENV

-137 MPRGKQFWEKESRGI
+137 MPRGKQFWEQESRGI

-191 YNLSK
+191 YRLSRSG
-196 CKASA
+196 ASA

-215 VNAVPNGRKGMVK
+215 VSAVPNGKKGMVK

-236 RSWNFE
+236 KSWNFE

-275 GMRKVSVDNG
+275 GMRKVSIDNG
-285 RFMLNNREYYQ
+285 KFMLNNREYYQ

-309 LTAPTDEAFVKDIEL
+309 LTAPSDEAFIKDIEL

-366 REYAGRMYSE
+366 REYAGRMYTE
-376 WIEAVERDYNHPCI
+376 WIEAVKRDYNHPCI
-390 IVWTP
+390 VAWTP

-413 HCNALMCMIKSVDQS
+413 HCNALMYMIKSVDTS
-428 RIVIDNDGWE
+428 RVVIDNDGWE
-438 HTCGELLTIHDYSDS
+438 HTCGDLLTIHDYTAS
-453 GAAIR
+453 GKVLK
-458 KHFESMESVL
+458 KHFESLEAVL

-485 GQPVMLT
+485 GQPVLLT

-512 DASNAEEFADK
+512 DASSAEEFADK

-567 KIRAINDEDI
+567 KIRAINEGYR
-577 KE
+577 K

>member
-32 EKKFDRKIIVPFAFE
+32 EKKFDRTIIVPFAFE
-47 TKLSG
+47 TELSG

-57 FHKTVWYRKTFEL
+57 FHKMVWYRKTFKL

-89 CDLWINGRY
+89 CDLWVNGTY
-98 IREHRGGQT
+98 IREHKGGQT
-107 SFEADITE
+107 SFSADITE
-115 AVMPDDDNV
+115 AVAADDENV

-137 MPRGKQFWEKESRGI
+137 MPRGKQFWEQESRGI

-191 YNLSK
+191 YRLSRSG
-196 CKASA
+196 ASA

-215 VNAVPNGRKGMVK
+215 VSAVPNGKKGMVK

-236 RSWNFE
+236 KSWNFE

-275 GMRKVSVDNG
+275 GMRKVSIDNG
-285 RFMLNNREYYQ
+285 KFMLNNREYYQ

-309 LTAPTDEAFVKDIEL
+309 LTAPSDEAFIKDIEL

-366 REYAGRMYSE
+366 REYAGRMYTE
-376 WIEAVERDYNHPCI
+376 WIEAVKRDYNHPCI
-390 IVWTP
+390 VAWTP

-413 HCNALMCMIKSVDQS
+413 HCNALMYMIKSVDTS
-428 RIVIDNDGWE
+428 RVVIDNDGWE
-438 HTCGELLTIHDYSDS
+438 HTCGDLLTIHDYTAS
-453 GAAIR
+453 GKVLK
-458 KHFESMESVL
+458 KHFESLEAVL

-485 GQPVMLT
+485 GQPVLLT

-512 DASNAEEFADK
+512 DASSAEEFADK

-552 NGLLTYQRGLKIPLE
+552 NGLLTYQRGLKMPLE
-567 KIRAINDEDI
+567 KIRAINEGYR
-577 KE
+577 K

>member
-32 EKKFDRKIIVPFAFE
+32 EKKFDRTIIVPFAFE
-47 TKLSG
+47 TELSG

-57 FHKTVWYRKTFEL
+57 FHKMVWYRKTFKL
-70 PERMKEKRVILH
+70 PERMKAKRVILH

-89 CDLWINGRY
+89 CDLWVNGTY
-98 IREHRGGQT
+98 IREHKGGQT
-107 SFEADITE
+107 SFSADITE
-115 AVMPDDDNV
+115 AVAADDENV

-137 MPRGKQFWEKESRGI
+137 MPRGKQFWEQESRGI

-191 YNLSK
+191 YRLSRSG
-196 CKASA
+196 ASA

-215 VNAVPNGRKGMVK
+215 VSAVPNGKKGMVK

-236 RSWNFE
+236 KSWNFE

-275 GMRKVSVDNG
+275 GMRKVSIDNG
-285 RFMLNNREYYQ
+285 KFMLNNREYYQ

-309 LTAPTDEAFVKDIEL
+309 LTAPSDEAFIKDIEL

-366 REYAGRMYSE
+366 REYAGRMYTE
-376 WIEAVERDYNHPCI
+376 WIEAVKRDYNHPCI
-390 IVWTP
+390 VAWTP

-403 EIKADKYQQA
+403 EIKDDKYQQA
-413 HCNALMCMIKSVDQS
+413 HCNALMYMIKSVDTS
-428 RIVIDNDGWE
+428 RVVIDNDGWE
-438 HTCGELLTIHDYSDS
+438 HTCGDLLTIHDYTAS
-453 GAAIR
+453 GKVLK
-458 KHFESMESVL
+458 KHFESLEAVL

-485 GQPVMLT
+485 GQPVLLT

-512 DASNAEEFADK
+512 DASSAEEFADK

-552 NGLLTYQRGLKIPLE
+552 NGLLTYQRGLKMPLE
-567 KIRAINDEDI
+567 KIRAINEGYR
-577 KE
+577 K

>member
-32 EKKFDRKIIVPFAFE
+32 EKKFDRTIIVPFAFE
-47 TKLSG
+47 TELSG

-57 FHKTVWYRKTFEL
+57 FHKMVWYRKTFKL
-70 PERMKEKRVILH
+70 PERMKAKRVILH

-89 CDLWINGRY
+89 CDLWVNGTY
-98 IREHRGGQT
+98 IREHKGGQT
-107 SFEADITE
+107 SFSADITE
-115 AVMPDDDNV
+115 AVAADDENV

-137 MPRGKQFWEKESRGI
+137 MPRGKQFWEQESRGI

-191 YNLSK
+191 YRLSRSG
-196 CKASA
+196 ASA

-215 VNAVPNGRKGMVK
+215 VSAVPNGKKGMVK

-236 RSWNFE
+236 KSWNFE

-252 RLFDVEIRTYDEKG
+252 RLFDVEIRIYDEKG

-275 GMRKVSVDNG
+275 GMRKVSIDNG
-285 RFMLNNREYYQ
+285 KFMLNNREYYQ

-309 LTAPTDEAFVKDIEL
+309 LTAPSDEAFIKDIEL

-366 REYAGRMYSE
+366 REYAGRMYTE
-376 WIEAVERDYNHPCI
+376 WIEAVKRDYNHPCI
-390 IVWTP
+390 VAWTP

-413 HCNALMCMIKSVDQS
+413 HCNALVYMIKSVDTS
-428 RIVIDNDGWE
+428 RVVIDNDGWE
-438 HTCGELLTIHDYSDS
+438 HTCGDLLTIHDYTAS
-453 GAAIR
+453 GKVLK
-458 KHFESMESVL
+458 KHFESLEAVL

-485 GQPVMLT
+485 GQPVLLT

-512 DASNAEEFADK
+512 DASSAEEFADK

-552 NGLLTYQRGLKIPLE
+552 NGLLTYQRGLKMPLE
-567 KIRAINDEDI
+567 KIRAINEGYR
-577 KE
+577 K

>member
-9 HPRPDFERDNWM
+9 HPRPDFERDNWI

-32 EKKFDRKIIVPFAFE
+32 EKKFDRTIIVPFAFE
-47 TKLSG
+47 TELSG

-57 FHKTVWYRKTFEL
+57 FHKMVWYRKTFKL

-89 CDLWINGRY
+89 CDLWVNGTY
-98 IREHRGGQT
+98 IREHKGGQT
-107 SFEADITE
+107 SFSADITE
-115 AVMPDDDNV
+115 AVAADDENV

-137 MPRGKQFWEKESRGI
+137 MPRGKQFWEQESRGI

-181 EFDDKCVCFE
+181 EFDDNCVRFE
-191 YNLSK
+191 YRLSK
-196 CKASA
+196 NGASA

-215 VNAVPNGRKGMVK
+215 VSAVPNGKKGMVK

-236 RSWNFE
+236 KSWNFE

-275 GMRKVSVDNG
+275 GMRKVSIDNG
-285 RFMLNNREYYQ
+285 KFMLNNREYYQ

-309 LTAPTDEAFVKDIEL
+309 LTAPSDEAFIKDIEL

-366 REYAGRMYSE
+366 REYAGRMYTE
-376 WIEAVERDYNHPCI
+376 WIEAVKRDYNHPCI
-390 IVWTP
+390 VAWTP

-413 HCNALMCMIKSVDQS
+413 HCNALMYMIKSVDTS
-428 RIVIDNDGWE
+428 RVVIDNDGWE
-438 HTCGELLTIHDYSDS
+438 HTCGDLLTIHDYTAS
-453 GAAIR
+453 GKVLK
-458 KHFESMESVL
+458 KHFESLEAVL

-485 GQPVMLT
+485 GQPVLLT

-512 DASNAEEFADK
+512 DASSAEEFADK

-552 NGLLTYQRGLKIPLE
+552 NGLLTYQRGLKMPLE
-567 KIRAINDEDI
+567 KIRAINEGYR
-577 KE
+577 K

>member
-32 EKKFDRKIIVPFAFE
+32 EKKFDRTIIVPFAFE
-47 TKLSG
+47 TGLSG

-57 FHKTVWYRKTFEL
+57 FHKMVWYRKTFKL
-70 PERMKEKRVILH
+70 PERMKAKRVILH

-89 CDLWINGRY
+89 CDLWVNGTY
-98 IREHRGGQT
+98 IREHKGGQT
-107 SFEADITE
+107 SFSADITE
-115 AVMPDDDNV
+115 AVAADDENV

-137 MPRGKQFWEKESRGI
+137 MPRGKQFWEQESRGI

-191 YNLSK
+191 YRLSRSG
-196 CKASA
+196 ASA

-215 VNAVPNGRKGMVK
+215 VSAVPNGKKGMVK

-236 RSWNFE
+236 KSWNFE

-275 GMRKVSVDNG
+275 GMRKVSIDNG
-285 RFMLNNREYYQ
+285 KFMLNNREYYQ

-309 LTAPTDEAFVKDIEL
+309 LTAPSDEAFIKDIEL

-366 REYAGRMYSE
+366 REYAGRMYTE
-376 WIEAVERDYNHPCI
+376 WIEAVKRDYNHPCI
-390 IVWTP
+390 VAWTP

-413 HCNALMCMIKSVDQS
+413 HCNALMYMIKSVDTS
-428 RIVIDNDGWE
+428 RVVIDNDGWE
-438 HTCGELLTIHDYSDS
+438 HTCGDLLTIHDYTAS
-453 GAAIR
+453 GKVLKR
-458 KHFESMESVL
+458 HFESLEAVL

-485 GQPVMLT
+485 GQPVLLT

-512 DASNAEEFADK
+512 DASSAEEFADK

-552 NGLLTYQRGLKIPLE
+552 NGLLTYQRGLKMPLE
-567 KIRAINDEDI
+567 KIRAINEGYR
-577 KE
+577 K

>member
-32 EKKFDRKIIVPFAFE
+32 EKKFDRTIIVPFAFE
-47 TKLSG
+47 TELSG

-57 FHKTVWYRKTFEL
+57 FHKMVWYRKTFKL
-70 PERMKEKRVILH
+70 PERMKAKRVILH

-89 CDLWINGRY
+89 CDLWVNGTY
-98 IREHRGGQT
+98 IREHKGGQT
-107 SFEADITE
+107 SFSADITE
-115 AVMPDDDNV
+115 AVAADDENV

-137 MPRGKQFWEKESRGI
+137 MPRGKQFWEQESRGI

-191 YNLSK
+191 YRLSK
-196 CKASA
+196 NGASA

-215 VNAVPNGRKGMVK
+215 VSAVPNGKKGMVK

-236 RSWNFE
+236 KSWNFE

-275 GMRKVSVDNG
+275 GMRKVSIDNG
-285 RFMLNNREYYQ
+285 KFMLNNREYYQ

-309 LTAPTDEAFVKDIEL
+309 LTAPSDEAFIKDIEL

-366 REYAGRMYSE
+366 REYAGRMYTE
-376 WIEAVERDYNHPCI
+376 WIEAVKRDYNHPCI
-390 IVWTP
+390 VAWTP

-413 HCNALMCMIKSVDQS
+413 HCNALMYMIKSVDTS
-428 RIVIDNDGWE
+428 RVVIDNDGWE
-438 HTCGELLTIHDYSDS
+438 HTCGDLLTIHDYTAS
-453 GAAIR
+453 GKVLK
-458 KHFESMESVL
+458 KHFESLEAVL

-485 GQPVMLT
+485 GQPVLLT

-512 DASNAEEFADK
+512 DASSAEEFADK

-567 KIRAINDEDI
+567 KIRAINEGYR
-577 KE
+577 K

>member
-32 EKKFDRKIIVPFAFE
+32 EKKFDRTIIVPFAFE
-47 TKLSG
+47 TELSG

-57 FHKTVWYRKTFEL
+57 FHKMVWYRKTFKL
-70 PERMKEKRVILH
+70 PERMKAKRVILH

-89 CDLWINGRY
+89 CDLWVNGTY
-98 IREHRGGQT
+98 IREHKGGQT
-107 SFEADITE
+107 SFSADITE
-115 AVMPDDDNV
+115 AVAADDENV

-137 MPRGKQFWEKESRGI
+137 MPRGKQFWEQESRGI

-191 YNLSK
+191 YRLSK
-196 CKASA
+196 NGASA

-215 VNAVPNGRKGMVK
+215 VSAVPNGKKGMVK

-236 RSWNFE
+236 KSWNFE

-275 GMRKVSVDNG
+275 GMRKVSIDNG
-285 RFMLNNREYYQ
+285 KFMLNNREYYQ

-309 LTAPTDEAFVKDIEL
+309 LTAPSDEAFIKDIEL

-366 REYAGRMYSE
+366 REYAGRMYTE
-376 WIEAVERDYNHPCI
+376 WIEAVKRDYNHPCI
-390 IVWTP
+390 VAWTP

-413 HCNALMCMIKSVDQS
+413 HCNALMYMIKSVDTS
-428 RIVIDNDGWE
+428 RVVIDNDGWE
-438 HTCGELLTIHDYSDS
+438 HTCGDLLTIHDYTAS
-453 GAAIR
+453 GKVLK
-458 KHFESMESVL
+458 KHFESLEAVL

-485 GQPVMLT
+485 GQPVLLT

-512 DASNAEEFADK
+512 DASSAEEFADK

-552 NGLLTYQRGLKIPLE
+552 NGLLTYQRGLKMPLE
-567 KIRAINDEDI
+567 KIRAINEGYR
-577 KE
+577 K

>member
-32 EKKFDRKIIVPFAFE
+32 EKKFDRTIIVPFAFE
-47 TKLSG
+47 TELSG

-57 FHKTVWYRKTFEL
+57 FHKMVWYRKTFKL

-89 CDLWINGRY
+89 CDLWVNGTY
-98 IREHRGGQT
+98 IREHKGGQT
-107 SFEADITE
+107 SFSADITE
-115 AVMPDDDNV
+115 AVAADDENV

-137 MPRGKQFWEKESRGI
+137 MPRGKQFWEQESRGI

-191 YNLSK
+191 YRLSRSG
-196 CKASA
+196 ASA

-215 VNAVPNGRKGMVK
+215 VSAVPNGKKGMVK

-236 RSWNFE
+236 KSWNFE

-275 GMRKVSVDNG
+275 GMRKVSIDNG
-285 RFMLNNREYYQ
+285 KFMLNNREYYQ

-309 LTAPTDEAFVKDIEL
+309 LSAPSDEAFIKDIEL

-366 REYAGRMYSE
+366 REYAGRMYTE
-376 WIEAVERDYNHPCI
+376 WIEAVKRDYNHPCI
-390 IVWTP
+390 VAWTP

-413 HCNALMCMIKSVDQS
+413 HCNALMYMIKSVDTS
-428 RIVIDNDGWE
+428 RVVIDNDGWE
-438 HTCGELLTIHDYSDS
+438 HTCGDLLTIHDYTAS
-453 GAAIR
+453 GKVLK
-458 KHFESMESVL
+458 KHFESLEAVL

-485 GQPVMLT
+485 GQPVLLT

-512 DASNAEEFADK
+512 DASSAEEFADK

-552 NGLLTYQRGLKIPLE
+552 NGLLTYQRRLKMPLE
-567 KIRAINDEDI
+567 KIRAINEGYR
-577 KE
+577 K

>member
-32 EKKFDRKIIVPFAFE
+32 EKKFDRTIIVPFAFE
-47 TKLSG
+47 TELSG

-57 FHKTVWYRKTFEL
+57 FHKMVWYRKTFKL
-70 PERMKEKRVILH
+70 PERMKAKRVILH

-89 CDLWINGRY
+89 CDLWVNGTY
-98 IREHRGGQT
+98 IREHKGGQT
-107 SFEADITE
+107 SFSADITE
-115 AVMPDDDNV
+115 AVAADDENV

-137 MPRGKQFWEKESRGI
+137 MPRGKQFWEQESRGI

-191 YNLSK
+191 YRLSRSG
-196 CKASA
+196 ASA

-215 VNAVPNGRKGMVK
+215 VSAVPNGKKGMVK
-228 VQLDQTGL
+228 AQLDQTGL
-236 RSWNFE
+236 KSWNFE

-252 RLFDVEIRTYDEKG
+252 RLFDVEIRIYDEKG

-275 GMRKVSVDNG
+275 GMRKVSIDNG
-285 RFMLNNREYYQ
+285 KFMLNNREYYQ

-309 LTAPTDEAFVKDIEL
+309 LTAPSDEAFIKDIEL

-366 REYAGRMYSE
+366 REYAGRMYTE
-376 WIEAVERDYNHPCI
+376 WIEAVKRDYNHPCI
-390 IVWTP
+390 VAWTP

-413 HCNALMCMIKSVDQS
+413 HCNALMYMIKSVDTS
-428 RIVIDNDGWE
+428 RVVIDNDGWE
-438 HTCGELLTIHDYSDS
+438 HTCGDLLTIHDYTAS
-453 GAAIR
+453 GKVLK
-458 KHFESMESVL
+458 KHFESLEAVL

-485 GQPVMLT
+485 GQPVLLT
-492 EFGGVRYVPGTEVKH
+492 EFGGVRYVPGTEVKN

-512 DASNAEEFADK
+512 DASSAEEFADK

-552 NGLLTYQRGLKIPLE
+552 NGLLTYQRGLKMPLE
-567 KIRAINDEDI
+567 KIRAINEGYR
-577 KE
+577 K